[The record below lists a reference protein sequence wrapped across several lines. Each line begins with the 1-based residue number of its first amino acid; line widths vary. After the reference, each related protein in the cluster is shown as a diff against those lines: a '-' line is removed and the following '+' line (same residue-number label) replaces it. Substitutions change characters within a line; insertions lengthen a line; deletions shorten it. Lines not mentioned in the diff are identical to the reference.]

1 MAKLDDDW
9 LFSPDAVAEF
19 KTIDANSTPQTIAA
33 LEHWLSRHLP
43 KSLEHDILPLLETI
57 TPLPSHW
64 DDTVEHTVIIAEA
77 TIQRENTP
85 SQDASTPS
93 MTPLISTYQGRKI
106 HSSITY
112 TLVEKLAS
120 GGMGEVYKAILETR
134 MGTRE
139 PSVIK
144 TIKRSFPSGQAI
156 GALTR
161 LMEETLKREIAILAE
176 LNGHPNIVGFR
187 GADTMENTDGS
198 QDVFFV
204 MEYVDGFDL
213 LEFMRMHNMTVN
225 NLLADKALKIPYEF
239 VGFIL
244 FRIANAL
251 DYAHNLEFSDG
262 KKGIIHLDISPSNI
276 LISKNLGQI
285 KLSDFGL
292 ALPTKSITNTTGVVV
307 GKPHYIAPELVLR
320 RPFDARADLYSLGVV
335 MYELL
340 TGMCPNRVPGLAIDN
355 SKKMEQ
361 QLIDFHSR
369 PLVPPHK
376 VVRGLH
382 EGLSEIVMSMM
393 DENPEDRF
401 PSAKILRE
409 VAGQTIYSK
418 GYGPTDHSFSR
429 YVTEI
434 QIFNPLN
441 VQKAESFV
449 DAKSQ
454 VIFKHI
460 ETLSQNKEHLVLFRD
475 ARHTLKQGNNPC
487 RL

>member
-1 MAKLDDDW
+1 MEKKKVMSHPPDPADFPNCHTGTMAKPDDDW
-9 LFSPDAVAEF
+9 SFPPEAITDTVVIAQAQINPSPDR
-19 KTIDANSTPQTIAA
+19 TPPIVT
-33 LEHWLSRHLP
+33 
-43 KSLEHDILPLLETI
+43 PLL
-57 TPLPSHW
+57 P
-64 DDTVEHTVIIAEA
+64 VC
-77 TIQRENTP
+77 
-85 SQDASTPS
+85 
-93 MTPLISTYQGRKI
+93 QGRKI

-112 TLVEKLAS
+112 TLIEKLAS

-144 TIKRSFPSGQAI
+144 TIKRSQ
-156 GALTR
+156 GALTQ
-161 LMEETLKREIAILAE
+161 LMEETLEREIAILAE

-187 GADTMENTDGS
+187 GADTMENEDGS
-198 QDVFFV
+198 REIFFV
-204 MEYVDGFDL
+204 MEHVDGFDL
-213 LEFMRMHNMTVN
+213 LTFMIMHNMTIN
-225 NLLADKALKIPYEF
+225 HLLADKALKIPYEW

-276 LISKNLGQI
+276 LIAKKLGLI

-292 ALPTKSITNTTGVVV
+292 ALPTRSIANTTGVIV
-307 GKPHYIAPELVLR
+307 GKPHYIAPELVRR

-335 MYELL
+335 IYELL
-340 TGMCPNRVPGLAIDN
+340 TGLCPNRVPGLNIDDT
-355 SKKMEQ
+355 KMLEQ

-376 VVRGLH
+376 VIRGLH

-393 DENPEDRF
+393 DENPENRF
-401 PSAKILRE
+401 PSAKIVRE
-409 VAGQTIYSK
+409 VTGKTIYSQ

-429 YVTEI
+429 YVAEL
-434 QIFNPLN
+434 QIFNP
-441 VQKAESFV
+441 AMPP
-449 DAKSQ
+449 SQ
-454 VIFKHI
+454 TPSDPQTQTIFKHI
-460 ETLSQNKEHLVLFRD
+460 ESLRQDKEQLILFRD
-475 ARHTLKQGNNPC
+475 ARQTLKQGNNPC